1 MAQDFDEIRFPDTIS
16 KGSAGGPERM
26 TDVVVMGSG
35 YEERNATWADSR
47 RRYDAS
53 LGLRGV
59 DDLHDVL
66 EFFEAR
72 NGRLIGFRWKDW
84 IDHRSGKPRSQ
95 PKASDQ
101 TIGIG
106 DGTETS
112 FQLSK
117 TYSSG
122 PRSYTRLISKPVDG
136 TVLVEVNGVEL
147 SSGAFTVNTETGIV
161 ALAVAPATGQIVKAG
176 YEFDVPVRFDAD
188 YIACSMDA
196 FKAGSVPQID
206 VIEVKV

>member
-1 MAQDFDEIRFPDTIS
+1 MAQDFDEVRFPDTIS

-53 LGLRGV
+53 LGLRNV

-72 NGRLIGFRWKDW
+72 NGKLIGFRWKDW
-84 IDHRSGKPRSQ
+84 VDHRSCKPRTQ
-95 PKASDQ
+95 PKADDQ
-101 TIGIG
+101 FIGTG
-106 DGTETS
+106 DGSTVA
-112 FQLSK
+112 FQLVK
-117 TYSSG
+117 DYVSG
-122 PRSYTRLISKPVDG
+122 PRTYTRTISKPVDG
-136 TVLVEVNGVEL
+136 TVRVEVAGVEL
-147 SSGAFTVNTETGIV
+147 SGGAFTVDLTTGIV
-161 ALAVAPATGQIVKAG
+161 SLAVAPGVGETVQAG

-188 YIACSMDA
+188 YIAISIDA
-196 FKAGSVPQID
+196 FKAGSVPQLD